1 MRGNRFT
8 LLVENQKPRAGS
20 SLVDRTNEDFLC
32 ASHVEY
38 LNQEKARSR
47 ERVQRT
53 AKSGVGAKMEC
64 PGETLERGNAQLLKI
79 AGMLVVESMWQ
90 FRSLSVDTVSYD
102 LPLIL
107 SSLSE
112 LAIVGTCLHGS
123 TTREWSFLPMSLGLH
138 SKITEGRMR
147 CQCSV

>member
-1 MRGNRFT
+1 
-8 LLVENQKPRAGS
+8 
-20 SLVDRTNEDFLC
+20 
-32 ASHVEY
+32 
-38 LNQEKARSR
+38 
-47 ERVQRT
+47 
-53 AKSGVGAKMEC
+53 MEC

-90 FRSLSVDTVSYD
+90 SRSLSVDTASYD

-123 TTREWSFLPMSLGLH
+123 TTREWSFFPMSLGLH